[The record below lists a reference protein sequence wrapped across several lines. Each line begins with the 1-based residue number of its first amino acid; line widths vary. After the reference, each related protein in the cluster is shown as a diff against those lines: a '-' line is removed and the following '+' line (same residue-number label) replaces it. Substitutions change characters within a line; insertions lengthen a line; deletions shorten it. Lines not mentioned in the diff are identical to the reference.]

1 MGVDKNR
8 VTVYHTLPLC
18 GKCKEE
24 VSRVRKASSQ
34 RETTVQVKFSLWKRL
49 KFGLQLMNMP
59 VVIVDGKP
67 FSVLGAF
74 KEEALIA
81 ELDRK

>member
-1 MGVDKNR
+1 MEMDKSR

-24 VSRVRKASSQ
+24 VSKVRKASTQS
-34 RETTVQVKFSLWKRL
+34 RANVQVKYSLWKRL
-49 KFGLQLMNMP
+49 KYGLQLLNMP
-59 VVIVDGKP
+59 VVVVDGRP

-74 KEEALIA
+74 KEVALVA
-81 ELDRK
+81 ELDKK

>member
-1 MGVDKNR
+1 MSESR

-24 VSRVRKASSQ
+24 VSKVRKASAQEESGV
-34 RETTVQVKFSLWKRL
+34 RVKFSFWKRL
-49 KFGLQLMNMP
+49 KYGLQLMNMP
-59 VVIVDGKP
+59 VVVVDGRP

-74 KEEALIA
+74 KEESLVA
-81 ELDRK
+81 ELSKK

>member
-1 MGVDKNR
+1 MDESR
-8 VTVYHTLPLC
+8 VTVYHALPLC

-24 VSRVRKASSQ
+24 VSKVRKASALGDSG
-34 RETTVQVKFSLWKRL
+34 VQVRFSLWKRL
-49 KFGLQLMNMP
+49 KYGLQLMNMP
-59 VVIVDGKP
+59 IVVVDGSP

-81 ELDRK
+81 ELSRK